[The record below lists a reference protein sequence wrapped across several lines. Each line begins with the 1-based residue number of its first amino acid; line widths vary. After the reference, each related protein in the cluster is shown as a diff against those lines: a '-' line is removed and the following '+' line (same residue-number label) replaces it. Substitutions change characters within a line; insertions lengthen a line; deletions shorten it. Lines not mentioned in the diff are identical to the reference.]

1 MKHNL
6 LSLFFAAIVAMNVYA
21 ADVWDGSSDIFTH
34 GAGTEQSPYLI
45 ENAEQL
51 AFIAEMVNAGVYT
64 YSGNYFKLTTDLDLK
79 NIPWTPIGET
89 EEHQF
94 GGSFDGNNHT
104 ISNLYISSATNAGLF
119 GVVSGGTYKKISI
132 QGEIPSSANATNA
145 GGLIANATSAISI
158 DICSNN
164 VNIEGGSNVGGIIG
178 KSVNLNMSNC
188 VNRANITGTNN
199 VGGLIGTN
207 TNNTTSQIVNCINFG
222 EINGGGIVGGIAGFL
237 NNVELESCKNNGN
250 VTYNYNWSYNKVK
263 TKYST
268 INYGGYSFNCTYKQ
282 TYYDMKCDIEAHV
295 GGIVGKVLETQI
307 LRCINIATVSG
318 TLNSND
324 ETTSNLMTRDG
335 SGMYN
340 YNGLVDLYSY
350 TININYDIG
359 GISGYVEGKMVR
371 CTNYGKVSL
380 HESHKGNRWGSVH
393 GDYSAAE
400 YYDFMTKYFQ
410 ANYTQSRPFGQVVS
424 FVDNTSKNSGGI
436 AGTING
442 TSFVQLC
449 CNHGD
454 ILETGS
460 GIAGVTSN
468 STTITYVYNVG
479 GVKDGISSNANVTN
493 SYNAGSTTNLGLS
506 SGTVT
511 NSYYINGSGNGTQ
524 KTEAQMKSASMPI
537 LLNADS
543 TVFIQ
548 DIKPNVNKGYPIFKN
563 GMKYIATNDA
573 SDVSYTSATLH
584 GNYYN
589 CAPLS
594 MGFEYKED
602 TATNYISQTVSN
614 ASSAQYELTNLTQGT
629 TYVARYWLIDDGIK
643 YFGDTIHFTTL
654 ACPTKPVRSD
664 TVRLCQ
670 GESYEFAGKTL
681 TQTGVY
687 HDSLEATTGC
697 DSVIELVLQVTETYK
712 YPRTETIERGE
723 SYDFY
728 GQLLTEPGV
737 YNEYIRT
744 TNRCNWIELTLIVH
758 EPDKTL
764 TLNVNNPLWGSVVG
778 AGTFEHGTVAEF
790 SAIPA
795 EGCYFV
801 NWSDGDTNAER
812 AILLTKDTTITA
824 NFAISQYT
832 ITTQATNGTITGG
845 GTYNYGTQVNL
856 TAVADEHYHFVR
868 WSDGDVNATR
878 QITVT
883 ENKTYTAIF
892 EKDKFLVLFKDD
904 DGTVLKRDSIEYGV
918 IPTAPT
924 NPTKESTAQYEYSF
938 GGWNPMIVEVT
949 QNATYTATYTSTI
962 RSYTVK
968 FLNEDGSEISSV
980 VYQYGQ
986 TPVAP
991 TNPTKTSTAE
1001 FTYTFA
1007 GWDKPIAQVQG
1018 DQTYRATFNATKNSY
1033 TITWQNEDGSLID
1046 QTTVEYGVVPTHA
1059 DPVKE
1064 NTAEYTYTFTG
1075 WTPAVV
1081 AVTGNATY
1089 RATFNATKNSYTI
1102 TWQNEDGSLIDQTT
1116 VEYGIVPTHAV
1127 PVKQNTAEYTYT
1139 FAGWTPNVVA
1149 VTGEAT
1155 YRATFNAAKNSYTIT
1170 WQNEDGSLMDQTM
1183 VEYGIVPTH
1192 ADPVKQN
1199 TAEYTYTFAGWTPEV
1214 VAVTGNATYRATF
1227 NATKNSYTITWQNE
1241 DGSLIDQTTVEY
1253 GIVPTHADP
1262 VKLNTAEYTYTFAG
1276 WTPAVVAVTGDATY
1290 KATFL
1295 ATKNSYTITWQD
1307 ENGSLI
1313 DQTTVEYGVV
1323 PTHAEPTKQATA
1335 EYTYTFAGW
1344 TPVVVAV
1351 TGNATYKA
1359 TFTATKNS
1367 YTITWQNEDGSLID
1381 QTTVEYG
1388 VVPTHTDPIKQNTAE
1403 YTYTFSG
1410 WTPGVVAVTGN
1421 ATYRATFSATK
1432 NSYTITWQ
1440 DENGSLIDQTTVEYG
1455 VVSTHAEPTKQATA
1469 EYTYTFA
1476 GWTPVVVVV
1485 TGDATYRAT
1494 FSATKNKY
1502 LITFRNDDGTVLKS
1516 EEVEY
1521 GMLPI
1526 APATPTK
1533 ESTAQ
1538 YNYEFAGW
1546 TPSVT
1551 LVSQAAT
1558 YTATYNSSVRE
1569 YLVTFLNDDNSIIS
1583 MQSCKY
1589 GSYPTIPSTPTKQA
1603 TAEFSYTFAGWTPN
1617 IVAVSGDVTYKA
1629 TFNATKNS
1637 YTITWQDEK
1646 GALIDQTTV
1655 EYGIVPT
1662 HADPIKQ
1669 NTAEYT
1675 YTFAG
1680 WTPAVVAVTGNAT
1693 YKATFTAAKNSYTIT
1708 WQDENGSLI
1717 DQTTVEYGQIPAH
1730 ADPVKQNTA
1739 EYTYT
1744 FAGWTPDVVAVTS
1757 DATYKATFTA
1767 TKNSYTITWQN
1778 EDGSLI
1784 DQTTVEYGVVPTHT
1798 DPVKQ
1803 ATAEYTYTFSGWTPA
1818 VVAVTSDATYKATF
1832 SSVVNVYTISV
1843 SAVNGQVIGGGEY
1856 QYGATIDLTAIPNEG
1871 YVFDQWSDGVTD
1883 NPRTITVTGDAE
1895 YTALFTSTEGFE
1907 NIYTSEPV
1915 QKVII
1920 DQKVYIL
1927 RGDKTYTLTGQ
1938 EIK

>member
-1 MKHNL
+1 MKHKL
-6 LSLFFAAIVAMNVYA
+6 LSLFFAVIVAMNMYA

-51 AFIAEMVNAGVYT
+51 AFIAEMVNAGIYT
-64 YSGNYFKLTTDLDLK
+64 YSGNYFKLTTDLDLN

-94 GGSFDGNNHT
+94 GGSFDGDNHT
-104 ISNLYISSATNAGLF
+104 ISNLYISSAINAGLF
-119 GVVSGGTYKKISI
+119 GVVSGGIYKKISI

-145 GGLIANATSAISI
+145 GGLIANATSACIVDSCTNQVSI
-158 DICSNN
+158 
-164 VNIEGGSNVGGIIG
+164 GGGTNVGGLVG
-178 KSVNLNMSNC
+178 RAVNLTMSYC
-188 VNRANITGTNN
+188 VNKQKILGSSI
-199 VGGLIGTN
+199 VGGLIGYCPN
-207 TNNTTSQIVNCINFG
+207 TATAHINNCINYG
-222 EINGGGIVGGIAGFL
+222 LVKSNSNKIYIGGIVGNGDYIHLSNVMNFGDIKYEAISNFNFELVNTFNKLNSGGYAYYSAYVYMCTISHGPTYVGGVAGNL
-237 NNVELESCKNNGN
+237 NTSIVDYSSNMGNIMATSEISGRYKRNELCSNPTHYEFYGYRIENQCYVGGGFGALQNSKINLFNNEGPVQSNYYTSKNDGCTISTQDYTDYG
-250 VTYNYNWSYNKVK
+250 TYNLNIVYSYSMKDE
-263 TKYST
+263 
-268 INYGGYSFNCTYKQ
+268 NCL
-282 TYYDMKCDIEAHV
+282 
-295 GGIVGKVLETQI
+295 GGIVGISSNTDIKLSTNRSDVIGTVTGAGI
-307 LRCINIATVSG
+307 VDKTSNTTIAYSSNVGNI
-318 TLNSND
+318 
-324 ETTSNLMTRDG
+324 TTS
-335 SGMYN
+335 
-340 YNGLVDLYSY
+340 
-350 TININYDIG
+350 
-359 GISGYVEGKMVR
+359 
-371 CTNYGKVSL
+371 
-380 HESHKGNRWGSVH
+380 
-393 GDYSAAE
+393 
-400 YYDFMTKYFQ
+400 
-410 ANYTQSRPFGQVVS
+410 
-424 FVDNTSKNSGGI
+424 
-436 AGTING
+436 
-442 TSFVQLC
+442 
-449 CNHGD
+449 
-454 ILETGS
+454 
-460 GIAGVTSN
+460 
-468 STTITYVYNVG
+468 
-479 GVKDGISSNANVTN
+479 GISSSATVKC
-493 SYNAGSTTNLGLS
+493 SYSASSTGAIGIS
-506 SGTVT
+506 SGAVT
-511 NSYYINGSGNGTQ
+511 NSYYINGTGNGTQ
-524 KTEAQMKSASMPI
+524 KTDAQMKSAAMPI

-589 CAPLS
+589 CTPLS
-594 MGFEYKED
+594 MGFEYKAD
-602 TATNYISQTVSN
+602 TATNYFSETVSN
-614 ASSAQYELTNLTQGT
+614 ASPAQYELTNLTQGT
-629 TYVARYWLIDDGIK
+629 TYVARYWLVDDGIK
-643 YFGDTIHFTTL
+643 YYGDTIHFTTL

-664 TVRLCQ
+664 TVTLCQ

-681 TQTGVY
+681 TQAGVY
-687 HDSLEATTGC
+687 HDSLVATTGC
-697 DSVIELVLQVTETYK
+697 DSVIELVLQVTDTYK

-764 TLNVNNPLWGSVVG
+764 TLNVNNPLWGSVIG

-868 WSDGDVNATR
+868 WSDGNTNSTR
-878 QITVT
+878 QVIVT
-883 ENKTYTAIF
+883 EDKTYSAIF
-892 EKDKFLVLFKDD
+892 ELDKFLVLFKDD
-904 DGTVLKRDSIEYGV
+904 DGTELNRDSVEYGTMP
-918 IPTAPT
+918 IAPT
-924 NPTKESTAQYEYSF
+924 NPTKGSTEQYEYSF
-938 GGWNPMIVEVT
+938 NGWNPMIVEVT

-991 TNPTKTSTAE
+991 SDPTKPATAE
-1001 FTYTFA
+1001 YTYTFA
-1007 GWDKPIAQVQG
+1007 GWDKTIVQVQG

-1033 TITWQNEDGSLID
+1033 TITWQNEDGSQID
-1046 QTTVEYGVVPTHA
+1046 QTIVEYGVVPTHA
-1059 DPVKE
+1059 DPTKPA
-1064 NTAEYTYTFTG
+1064 TAEYTYTFAG

-1116 VEYGIVPTHAV
+1116 VEYGVVPTHADPIKQNTAEYTYTFSGWTPAV
-1127 PVKQNTAEYTYT
+1127 VSVTGNATYKATFTATKNSYTITWQDENGSLIDQTTVEYGQVPAHADPVKQSTAEYTYT
-1139 FAGWTPNVVA
+1139 FAGWTPA
-1149 VTGEAT
+1149 
-1155 YRATFNAAKNSYTIT
+1155 
-1170 WQNEDGSLMDQTM
+1170 
-1183 VEYGIVPTH
+1183 
-1192 ADPVKQN
+1192 
-1199 TAEYTYTFAGWTPEV
+1199 V

-1253 GIVPTHADP
+1253 GVVPTHADP
-1262 VKLNTAEYTYTFAG
+1262 VKQNTAEYTYTFAG
-1276 WTPAVVAVTGDATY
+1276 WTPT
-1290 KATFL
+1290 
-1295 ATKNSYTITWQD
+1295 
-1307 ENGSLI
+1307 
-1313 DQTTVEYGVV
+1313 
-1323 PTHAEPTKQATA
+1323 
-1335 EYTYTFAGW
+1335 
-1344 TPVVVAV
+1344 VVAV
-1351 TGNATYKA
+1351 TGN
-1359 TFTATKNS
+1359 
-1367 YTITWQNEDGSLID
+1367 
-1381 QTTVEYG
+1381 
-1388 VVPTHTDPIKQNTAE
+1388 
-1403 YTYTFSG
+1403 
-1410 WTPGVVAVTGN
+1410 
-1421 ATYRATFSATK
+1421 
-1432 NSYTITWQ
+1432 
-1440 DENGSLIDQTTVEYG
+1440 
-1455 VVSTHAEPTKQATA
+1455 
-1469 EYTYTFA
+1469 
-1476 GWTPVVVVV
+1476 
-1485 TGDATYRAT
+1485 ATYRAT

-1546 TPSVT
+1546 SPSVT

-1589 GSYPTIPSTPTKQA
+1589 GSYPTIPTTPTKQA
-1603 TAEFSYTFAGWTPN
+1603 TAEFSYTFAGWTP
-1617 IVAVSGDVTYKA
+1617 
-1629 TFNATKNS
+1629 
-1637 YTITWQDEK
+1637 E
-1646 GALIDQTTV
+1646 
-1655 EYGIVPT
+1655 
-1662 HADPIKQ
+1662 
-1669 NTAEYT
+1669 
-1675 YTFAG
+1675 
-1680 WTPAVVAVTGNAT
+1680 VVAVTG
-1693 YKATFTAAKNSYTIT
+1693 
-1708 WQDENGSLI
+1708 
-1717 DQTTVEYGQIPAH
+1717 
-1730 ADPVKQNTA
+1730 
-1739 EYTYT
+1739 
-1744 FAGWTPDVVAVTS
+1744 

-1784 DQTTVEYGVVPTHT
+1784 DQTTVEYGVIPTHT
-1798 DPVKQ
+1798 DPVKLN
-1803 ATAEYTYTFSGWTPA
+1803 TAEYTYTFAGWTPA
-1818 VVAVTSDATYKATF
+1818 VVAVTGDATYKATFTAAKNSYTITWQNEDGSLIDQTTVEYGVVPTHAEPTKEATEEYTYTFTGWTPAVVAVTGDATYKATF

-1871 YVFDQWSDGVTD
+1871 YVFDQWSDGVKD

-1927 RGDKTYTLTGQ
+1927 RGDRTYTLTGA
-1938 EIK
+1938 EVK